1 MPVVSLAPDMLSQ
14 KRQTATTQ
22 QNNNLTPLLAN
33 SQDTSMLMDKRT
45 RPFNN
50 STAGM
55 LELHL
60 PLWLLKFGNG
70 YLS

>member
-1 MPVVSLAPDMLSQ
+1 MPVVSLAPDMLGQ

-22 QNNNLTPLLAN
+22 QNDDLTPLLFN
-33 SQDTSMLMDKRT
+33 SQDKSMLMDKRPL
-45 RPFNN
+45 PFNN

-70 YLS
+70 YMS